1 MVWYRTD
8 LIQYIPPV
16 VGMLRRLQVKVIK
29 RQLHDFVHVPNKRV
43 QYTVDVAWVEVAV
56 RIEVGRVEVSL
67 EVALPSA
74 FEDHTRT
81 GCVEIK
87 CITCLHCV

>member
-1 MVWYRTD
+1 
-8 LIQYIPPV
+8 
-16 VGMLRRLQVKVIK
+16 MLRRLQFKVIK
-29 RQLHDFVHVPNKRV
+29 RQFHDFVHVPNKRI

-56 RIEVGRVEVSL
+56 CVEVWRVEVSL

-81 GCVEIK
+81 GCIEIK
-87 CITCLHCV
+87 WITCLHCV